1 MAGSGNPPSIV
12 MAFTEDQV
20 ERLANISKRQLR
32 HWDKINFFSPSLG
45 YEDRGQPYSR
55 LYSFRDIACLRVLN
69 ALRNEAGVSLPHLR
83 KVKDKLAHLGDQLW
97 SATTLYVLRKKVV
110 FDNPETAEREEI
122 VSGQGVLQ
130 IPLKVV
136 TGSIEAEI
144 ARLRQRDTA
153 SIGTVERKKGVM
165 QNQPVI
171 SGTRIPTRSVRA
183 FAEAGYSVDQIIEQ
197 YPELTPADVAAA
209 MNQAA

>member
-1 MAGSGNPPSIV
+1 MKDTNSNAV
-12 MAFTEDQV
+12 MAFTEEQV

-32 HWDKINFFSPSLG
+32 HWDRIGFFAPSLG
-45 YEDRGQPYSR
+45 YEDRSQPYSR

-83 KVKDKLAHLGDQLW
+83 QVKDKLAHLGDQMW

-110 FDNPETAEREEI
+110 FDNPETAKREEI

-144 ARLRQRDTA
+144 QRLRQRSDA
-153 SIGTVERKKGVM
+153 DLGTVEQKRGVM

-171 SGTRIPTRSVRA
+171 TGTRIPTRSIRA
-183 FAEAGYSVDQIIEQ
+183 FADAGYSVEEIIEQ
-197 YPELTPADVAAA
+197 YPELTPADIAAA
-209 MNQAA
+209 MKQAA

>member
-1 MAGSGNPPSIV
+1 MKDTNSKVV

-32 HWDKINFFSPSLG
+32 HWDRIGFFEPSLG
-45 YEDRGQPYSR
+45 HEDRSLPYSR

-83 KVKDKLAHLGDQLW
+83 QVKEKLAHLGDRMW

-110 FDNPETAEREEI
+110 FDNPETEEREEI

-144 ARLRQRDTA
+144 ERLRQRSDA
-153 SIGTVERKKGVM
+153 DLGSIEQKRGVM

-171 SGTRIPTRSVRA
+171 TGTRIPTRSIRA
-183 FAEAGYSVDQIIEQ
+183 FAEAGYSVQEIIEQ
-197 YPELTPADVAAA
+197 YPELTPADVVAA